1 VLIGLLGYLLVPES
15 PRFLIARGR
24 VQEALDLTRGLERR
38 HGIFLAMGEL
48 PRRDATASPLGNLL
62 ELWRSRFRR
71 RTFTV
76 WTVWVAMNAGYT
88 GLIVWLPVI
97 LSGFGT
103 GRSMQGA
110 ALVGYSMIPATILS
124 ALLIDRAGRRP
135 LMLASLGVAAGGA
148 LALALGQGEL
158 VALIG
163 AGAVACGVLS
173 AWPVILSWAAELY
186 PTRIRGTAG
195 GWASGFARLGSIGGP
210 MAVGLLLGPAADN
223 RVAAVLPIALL
234 LLAAVVCVA
243 IFGQETVGRS
253 LEETSA

>member
-1 VLIGLLGYLLVPES
+1 VIGLIGYLLVPES

-24 VQEALDLTRGLERR
+24 MQEALDLIRGLERR
-38 HGIFLAMGEL
+38 HGVVLAMGVP
-48 PRRDATASPLGNLL
+48 PRRDLTASPLSNLL

-71 RTFTV
+71 RTFTL
-76 WTVWVAMNAGYT
+76 WTVWVAMNAGFT

-135 LMLASLGVAAGGA
+135 LMLASLGVAAAGA
-148 LALALGQGEL
+148 LALAIGRSEL
-158 VALIG
+158 VGLIG

-186 PTRIRGTAG
+186 PTRIRRPSRGSGSGTARPV
-195 GWASGFARLGSIGGP
+195 SG
-210 MAVGLLLGPAADN
+210 
-223 RVAAVLPIALL
+223 
-234 LLAAVVCVA
+234 
-243 IFGQETVGRS
+243 
-253 LEETSA
+253 